1 MAAGGGA
8 RARLLHSIL
17 LALLT
22 AAAIQG
28 EVCSEP
34 DGTCNNTLPT
44 PTPLQAEPD
53 TLCDSDYVCA
63 GRVRGCICDG
73 YPTHLRKE
81 CPVWGDGKRRG
92 KCMCEQRDGPLSAT
106 ALGVADS
113 EGEVPSQHV
122 MTYLIEC
129 PPCHQNYQVQDDV
142 PQSAPC
148 YAHVTPVPVLVGA
161 RTSSITHRDSSAQM
175 TSVAAECQLRCCRM
189 PRSAVR
195 TASRKEPP

>member
-1 MAAGGGA
+1 MHLPQKKGREEFLGRPAEKNSDHLVWMAALAWGGA
-8 RARLLHSIL
+8 RARLFHCIL

-44 PTPLQAEPD
+44 PLQAEPD

-63 GRVRGCICDG
+63 GRVHGCLCDG
-73 YPTHLRKE
+73 FPPALRPN
-81 CPVWGDGKRRG
+81 CPVIDGKRRG
-92 KCMCEQRDGPLSAT
+92 KCMCEQRHGPLSAT
-106 ALGVADS
+106 TLGVADS
-113 EGEVPSQHV
+113 EGEVPSHHV

-142 PQSAPC
+142 LQS
-148 YAHVTPVPVLVGA
+148 
-161 RTSSITHRDSSAQM
+161 
-175 TSVAAECQLRCCRM
+175 
-189 PRSAVR
+189 
-195 TASRKEPP
+195 EP